1 MSVDF
6 TNYTSI
12 LQARLNGVNGSTSA
26 TELLLLAKASE
37 SSIGNAN
44 VTAVNNAGATKLSE
58 VNSAGAT
65 QLSAVNTAGT
75 TKVSEVNGAGSTQV
89 AAVNSAATTQLSA
102 VNSAGSTQITAVNNA
117 GAAWLN
123 GSQPIPAA
131 VVAQIRGPQGIQGP
145 VGATFSV
152 SGGVL
157 TINT

>member
-65 QLSAVNTAGT
+65 
-75 TKVSEVNGAGSTQV
+75 KVSEVNSAGSTQV
-89 AAVNSAATTQLSA
+89 AAVNTAATTQLSA
-102 VNSAGSTQITAVNNA
+102 VNSAGSTQVTAVNNA

>member
-6 TNYTSI
+6 TNYTNT
-12 LQARLNGVNGSTSA
+12 LQARLNAVTGSTSA

-44 VTAVNNAGATKLSE
+44 LSQINTAGS
-58 VNSAGAT
+58 T
-65 QLSAVNTAGT
+65 QLSAVNTAGA
-75 TKVSEVNGAGSTQV
+75 TKVSEVNSAGSTQV

-102 VNSAGSTQITAVNNA
+102 VNGAGSTQVTAVNNA

-131 VVAQIRGPQGIQGP
+131 VVAQIRGPQGVQGP